1 MTYNIVDMETRMTI
15 VESQESINR
24 QLGTK
29 VVVFSRK
36 HLLSHTG
43 SDFSLEIQDRTK
55 SEISAF
61 TTLIVFRVLDSST
74 STESH
79 HTSENIFVKVE
90 TLLGLGY
97 TTSSVHVD
105 SVKEIGLNV
114 SGQYVLFGGDLH
126 DRNGAFHQCTT
137 KT

>member
-1 MTYNIVDMETRMTI
+1 MIPCTTYDIVDMETRVTI

-24 QLGTK
+24 QLGTE

-61 TTLIVFRVLDSST
+61 TTLVVFRVLDSTT

-79 HTSENIFVKVE
+79 HTSENIFVEME
-90 TLLGLGY
+90 TLLSLGY

-105 SVKEIGLNV
+105 SVEEIGLYV
-114 SGQYVLFGGDLH
+114 SGQS
-126 DRNGAFHQCTT
+126 
-137 KT
+137 

>member
-1 MTYNIVDMETRMTI
+1 VKTYNIVDVETRVTI

-61 TTLIVFRVLDSST
+61 TTLVVFRVLDPST

-79 HTSENIFVKVE
+79 HTGENIFVKVE
-90 TLLGLGY
+90 TLLSLGY

-114 SGQYVLFGGDLH
+114 SDQ
-126 DRNGAFHQCTT
+126 
-137 KT
+137 